1 MITCDFSCTTE
12 SLTETSIFVEF
23 QKFPFVPADEMGK
36 KMGENSKAVAA
47 RDRKNE
53 KEQQQKAVKEKAME
67 DAKWADDDKSLAK
80 KQVSNVEE
88 LKHLK
93 LI

>member
-1 MITCDFSCTTE
+1 MRNFRSAFYIPG
-12 SLTETSIFVEF
+12 L
-23 QKFPFVPADEMGK
+23 KMGK

-67 DAKWADDDKSLAK
+67 DAKWADDDKALAK
-80 KQVSNVEE
+80 KQVGNVLNHQNQES
-88 LKHLK
+88 HT
-93 LI
+93 I

>member
-1 MITCDFSCTTE
+1 
-12 SLTETSIFVEF
+12 
-23 QKFPFVPADEMGK
+23 MGK

-67 DAKWADDDKSLAK
+67 DAKWADDDKALAK
-80 KQVSNVEE
+80 KQVGSDSSIIGNRRRFEFEDIAKGVIRYIFLVE
-88 LKHLK
+88 
-93 LI
+93 

>member
-1 MITCDFSCTTE
+1 
-12 SLTETSIFVEF
+12 
-23 QKFPFVPADEMGK
+23 MGK

-67 DAKWADDDKSLAK
+67 DAKWADDDKALAK
-80 KQVSNVEE
+80 KQVGNDCSIIGNRRRFEFEDIAKGVIRYIFLVE
-88 LKHLK
+88 
-93 LI
+93 

>member
-1 MITCDFSCTTE
+1 MILFSTFQFPP
-12 SLTETSIFVEF
+12 TSEHFCKF
-23 QKFPFVPADEMGK
+23 QKYLLIPRHRMGK

-67 DAKWADDDKSLAK
+67 DAKWADDDKALAK
-80 KQVSNVEE
+80 KQVGN
-88 LKHLK
+88 
-93 LI
+93 

>member
-1 MITCDFSCTTE
+1 
-12 SLTETSIFVEF
+12 
-23 QKFPFVPADEMGK
+23 MGK

-67 DAKWADDDKSLAK
+67 DAKWADDDKALAK
-80 KQVSNVEE
+80 KQVGNVLNHQYQES
-88 LKHLK
+88 HT
-93 LI
+93 I

>member
-1 MITCDFSCTTE
+1 
-12 SLTETSIFVEF
+12 
-23 QKFPFVPADEMGK
+23 
-36 KMGENSKAVAA
+36 MGENSKAVAA

-80 KQVSNVEE
+80 KQVSNVKE
-88 LKHLK
+88 LKHLFSYERSCNC
-93 LI
+93 